1 MSDLNDWRVYGDN
14 YGDVSLVH
22 IPCGRDVFDPGS
34 SAMTLTDALQAV
46 DEHDCP
52 GPPQPLKYTERCEHG
67 APVAAC
73 RKHEPVTYE
82 IVRR

>member
-22 IPCGRDVFDPGS
+22 IPCGLDVYDPGS

-52 GPPQPLKYTERCEHG
+52 GPRPPAPIVRCEHG

-73 RKHEPVTYE
+73 RKHEPVTFEY
-82 IVRR
+82 VRR